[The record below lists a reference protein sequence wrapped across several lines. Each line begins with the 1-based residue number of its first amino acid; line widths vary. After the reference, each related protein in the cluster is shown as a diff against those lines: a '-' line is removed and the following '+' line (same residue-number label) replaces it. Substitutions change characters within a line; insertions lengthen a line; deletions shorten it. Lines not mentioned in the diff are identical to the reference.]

1 MRGPAASSEEEC
13 RADIVLDGVHTW
25 GFVTGR
31 NLEKSSLAGKLVDI
45 IEPRHEKTNILHMQ
59 KQRRRSASRLPLS

>member
-31 NLEKSSLAGKLVDI
+31 NLEKSSLAG
-45 IEPRHEKTNILHMQ
+45 
-59 KQRRRSASRLPLS
+59 